1 MDSTL
6 DAAPSGRT
14 PSPVTMDRIRRVFI
28 DSLRLNIH
36 EQDLPYKQK
45 LDEVAGLDSTAVLE
59 FVAALEKEFSFE
71 IEPERLEL
79 GFVRDLPQLA
89 SYIEQRLARPS
100 CGVHPQE

>member
-6 DAAPSGRT
+6 DAAPNGQT
-14 PSPVTMDRIRRVFI
+14 PSRATMDRVRRVFI
-28 DSLRLNIH
+28 ESLRLNIH
-36 EQDLPYKQK
+36 EQDLPYEQK
-45 LDEVAGLDSTAVLE
+45 LDEVAGLDSIAVLE

-89 SYIEQRLARPS
+89 SYVEQRLAGLSP
-100 CGVHPQE
+100 GAHPQK